1 MNARRHSPAEIAAK
15 LEQAEAMSNEGRRHQ
30 DIAKLLGVSVMTYHR
45 WRKARASARASAKAA
60 VKSWHDHADMNGSA
74 TDQTKRINALRI
86 ENSRLRQL
94 VTDLLLEKM
103 SLEER
108 AHGRTDDRRAGE
120 R

>member
-1 MNARRHSPAEIAAK
+1 MKARRHSSAEIAAK
-15 LEQAEAMSNEGRRHQ
+15 LAQAEAMSHEGRRHQ

-45 WRKARASARASAKAA
+45 WRKAASAKAA
-60 VKSWHDHADMNGSA
+60 VKSWHAHADMSGSA
-74 TDQTKRINALRI
+74 TDQTKRISALQI

-108 AHGRTDDRRAGE
+108 THGRTDDRRAAE

>member
-1 MNARRHSPAEIAAK
+1 MKVRRHSSAEIAAK
-15 LEQAEAMSNEGRRHQ
+15 LDQAEAMSNEGRRHQ

-45 WRKARASARASAKAA
+45 WRKARASAKAA
-60 VKSWHDHADMNGSA
+60 VTSWHDHADMNGSA

-108 AHGRTDDRRAGE
+108 THGRTDDRRAGE